1 MIDFD
6 YADPRWKADVER
18 LAERGG
24 DVKARGAFLSLQDH
38 GDPVWFRSIRLR
50 EIAKD
55 EDIGHETVEPAEI
68 PESALKKEAVLLDR
82 IQKNREAREK
92 AVQGK

>member
-1 MIDFD
+1 M
-6 YADPRWKADVER
+6 
-18 LAERGG
+18 
-24 DVKARGAFLSLQDH
+24 KARGAFLSLQDH